1 MFLLL
6 LMRDY
11 EGIKLLVAVCFLASS
26 ALLSLFTEENPQIY
40 IIPDECGLYV

>member
-11 EGIKLLVAVCFLASS
+11 EGIKLVFTACIRAST
-26 ALLSLFTEENPQIY
+26 FTVHGVERY
-40 IIPDECGLYV
+40 IVPDKYCLYV

>member
-11 EGIKLLVAVCFLASS
+11 EGIKLVFTACIRAST
-26 ALLSLFTEENPQIY
+26 FTIHGVGCC
-40 IIPDECGLYV
+40 IIPDKYCLYV